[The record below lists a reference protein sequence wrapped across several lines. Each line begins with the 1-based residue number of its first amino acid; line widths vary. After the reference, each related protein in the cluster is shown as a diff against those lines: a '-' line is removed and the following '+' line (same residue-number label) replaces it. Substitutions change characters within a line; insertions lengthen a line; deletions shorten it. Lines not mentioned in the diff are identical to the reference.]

1 MNLKSSFDGLPDPQ
15 QTRNT
20 RLSIGGVWI
29 LSLWF
34 LSGAA
39 RGAEFENPPGHIGGG
54 SADTSIE
61 WACPILFPR
70 DKLLTNIVWF
80 GGPTEGAPLE
90 TPARRFEVRIYEDR
104 ESSPGTVLASFDMG
118 QGSGRKTGDYL
129 RRDDLGRTGVEYVY
143 SGSFQPIF
151 HAEQGKRYW
160 LSIVN
165 TGVNYWLWEASYR
178 TYATGA
184 GSQFR
189 YGVPIPPG
197 DWTERELIFAFQL
210 NSETNFA
217 FPVILDQPGPSVKIL
232 SEGQPAT
239 IEVTAGGP
247 NLSFQWYH
255 DSIAMPGR
263 TSAKLAFEQLQPG
276 DVGKYFLA
284 IANPSGSVWSENVEI
299 ILVTPQVYGGLTL
312 SGRTGAFY
320 RIEFSDEL
328 KNPTAWQPLTNITLS
343 TSPQEFIDVTSK
355 GHSKRFYRFLPCY
368 FPCSFNP

>member
-1 MNLKSSFDGLPDPQ
+1 MNLKSSSNALPAQ
-15 QTRNT
+15 QRTRKAP
-20 RLSIGGVWI
+20 LSIGGVWI
-29 LSLWF
+29 LSLCF
-34 LSGAA
+34 LLSAA
-39 RGAEFENPPGHIGGG
+39 HGAEFENPPGHFGGG
-54 SADTSIE
+54 SASAPFE

-70 DKLLTNIVWF
+70 DKVLTNIIWF
-80 GGPTEGAPLE
+80 GGYVLSAPDVSVD
-90 TPARRFEVRIYEDR
+90 RFQVRIYEDR

-210 NSETNFA
+210 NSETNFS
-217 FPVILDQPGPSVKIL
+217 FPVIISQPGPAVRVL
-232 SEGQPAT
+232 TEGQPT
-239 IEVTAGGP
+239 SLEVVGGGSG
-247 NLSFQWYH
+247 LAFQWYH
-255 DSIAMPGR
+255 DFIAIPNGTNATLPFERLR
-263 TSAKLAFEQLQPG
+263 TEDAG
-276 DVGKYFLA
+276 TYFLA
-284 IANPSGSVWSENVEI
+284 ITSPSGSVWSENIEI
-299 ILVTPQVYGGLTL
+299 ILSTPQIYGGLTL
-312 SGRTGAFY
+312 SGRTGAAY
-320 RIEFSDEL
+320 RIEFSDEIR
-328 KNPTAWQPLTNITLS
+328 NPTAWQPLTNIVLS
-343 TSPQEFIDVTSK
+343 TSPQEFIDMASK
-355 GHSKRFYRFLPCY
+355 GRSKRFYRFLPCD
-368 FPCSFNP
+368 FPCPSNP